1 MIAANGVWPVM
12 LTPFLDDRAIDW
24 PSLDRLV
31 DWYLEAGQGMGEVLT
46 MADQRQGYTLS
57 DRATFLAYKG
67 KIDLKVLT
75 EGDKRLFNPY
85 GVIAVNP
92 AKYPHTKFQL
102 AEKFIDYL
110 VSPEGQG
117 VIKNYRRGGD
127 ELFFLYSK

>member
-1 MIAANGVWPVM
+1 
-12 LTPFLDDRAIDW
+12 
-24 PSLDRLV
+24 
-31 DWYLEAGQGMGEVLT
+31 
-46 MADQRQGYTLS
+46 
-57 DRATFLAYKG
+57 
-67 KIDLKVLT
+67 
-75 EGDKRLFNPY
+75 
-85 GVIAVNP
+85 VIAVNP